1 MAASWHSFYRQVLH
15 GAFTDNTQNKPLG
28 QNGAN
33 QHVRDDSEHL
43 LAVFKKEKGFG
54 KDLECEAVDLGIAH
68 ASLSA
73 FSVELQLVVRLCGE
87 HQVCHCYAA
96 SVDKEFNRTAVNVDA
111 DFVSIVLIVEQGS
124 PGAQCKGIVV
134 VDGQR
139 FVAFEAFGIVKM
151 MRSHVLPNQ

>member
-1 MAASWHSFYRQVLH
+1 MIRNIY
-15 GAFTDNTQNKPLG
+15 
-28 QNGAN
+28 
-33 QHVRDDSEHL
+33 L
-43 LAVFKKEKGFG
+43 LFFKKEKGFG

-151 MRSHVLPNQ
+151 MRSHVFAKSVIPLCVRSITMRCCLAS